1 MSPFIDILLRNQG
14 QVLTPELV
22 RGIVLSVD
30 EALPDQVYA
39 AMPGG
44 AVPHPSAL
52 NDPRLV
58 TDDKHR
64 VGEWV
69 AQRLGQPAIN
79 WGGFGAIGLLDPS
92 GEQLVAG
99 TVINGIYDTNGFA
112 HVAFE
117 GKHALKR
124 SLIYAFFDYAF
135 NQLGLERLTGTVDS
149 TNADALR
156 FDQHLGF
163 RHEFTIPM
171 GSAPDLIQ
179 LVMWRDQCR
188 WIKRT

>member
-1 MSPFIDILLRNQG
+1 MNPLVDILARNQG

-22 RGIVLSVD
+22 RGILAGYD
-30 EALPDQVYA
+30 AALPEQVYA
-39 AMPGG
+39 IAPGRD
-44 AVPHPSAL
+44 VPPPTVAS
-52 NDPRLV
+52 DPRLV
-58 TDDKHR
+58 VHDKQG

-79 WGGFGAIGLLDPS
+79 WGGFGAIGLLDRP
-92 GEQLVAG
+92 GGQLVAG
-99 TVINGIYDTNGFA
+99 TIVNGLYDTNGYA

-124 SLIYAFFDYAF
+124 VLLYAFFDYAF
-135 NQLGLERLTGTVDS
+135 NQLGLERLTGTVAS

-163 RHEFTIPM
+163 RHECTIPM
-171 GSAPDLIQ
+171 GSAPDIIQ
-179 LVMWRDQCR
+179 LVMWRDECR
-188 WIKRT
+188 WIRRH